1 MRIALLSDVH
11 ANLPALDAV
20 LAALR
25 PFDAVW
31 QLGDVVGYGPHPV
44 EVIDRLAGVGAI
56 GVSGNHDAAAVGRI
70 DTEWFN
76 DDARTAVEWAAG
88 RLTPTARRWLEGLPE
103 TRVEGDFTL
112 AHGSP
117 RDPTWEYVFSTSTAA
132 ENLRILASPYCVVG
146 HTHVPA
152 AFRATDERVESLAVS
167 NAAELA
173 LDERRVI
180 VNPGGVGQPRD
191 GDPRACGAILDTG
204 TRTVTWQR
212 VAYPVAETQAAMRA
226 AGLPPR
232 LIERLAHGF

>member
-1 MRIALLSDVH
+1 VRIALLSDVH

-44 EVIDRLAGVGAI
+44 EVIERLADVGAI
-56 GVSGNHDAAAVGRI
+56 GVCGNHDAAAIGRI

-76 DDARTAVEWAAG
+76 DDARTAVEWAAEQ
-88 RLTPTARRWLEGLPE
+88 LTPSARRWLEALPD

-117 RDPTWEYVFSTSTAA
+117 RDPIWEYVFSASTAA
-132 ENLRILASPYCVVG
+132 ENLRGLASAYGAVG

-152 AFRATDERVESLAVS
+152 AFRSTDGRVESLAPS
-167 NAAELA
+167 STAELV
-173 LDERRVI
+173 LDERRLI

-191 GDPRACGAILDTG
+191 GDPRACGAVLDTG
-204 TRTVTWQR
+204 TRTITWQR
-212 VAYPVAETQAAMRA
+212 VAYPIAETQGAMHS